1 MEYLINFIWFWN
13 VWQSDTIGCC
23 VWIAKQLLNQF
34 SFKMFSWS
42 QPRIWIPNYDCIEI
56 LVIIHASNWI
66 GMGSF
71 FWNWNFPLLVYIL
84 AILGVGGWDRQN
96 LENSRFLWSYR
107 VEVFSWKTKSYKR
120 QNQVNRHLS
129 CLYVMLSSMKMFLF
143 FTTNAG
149 LAWVK
154 NCHFIFT
161 LKVVCW

>member
-1 MEYLINFIWFWN
+1 MEYLIDFIWFWN

-56 LVIIHASNWI
+56 LVIIHDSNWI

-96 LENSRFLWSYR
+96 LENY
-107 VEVFSWKTKSYKR
+107 
-120 QNQVNRHLS
+120 LS
-129 CLYVMLSSMKMFLF
+129 CLYVMLSSMKMSLY

>member
-1 MEYLINFIWFWN
+1 MEYLIDFIWFWN

-34 SFKMFSWS
+34 SFKIEVFLKSTSYLNSELWLYWDFS
-42 QPRIWIPNYDCIEI
+42 NYSRFKLNRDGFIFLKLEFSTFG
-56 LVIIHASNWI
+56 LHF
-66 GMGSF
+66 GHF
-71 FWNWNFPLLVYIL
+71 
-84 AILGVGGWDRQN
+84 RKN

-107 VEVFSWKTKSYKR
+107 VKVFSWKTKSYKR

-129 CLYVMLSSMKMFLF
+129 CLYVMLSSMKMSLY